1 MPPSLLFWTVA
12 CATLL
17 SADAALSVENGA
29 RALQVDPRASWP
41 ALTIVVTAADASLGS
56 SYVMSAKPIVERDN
70 NRVLYDVSATFD
82 SGNGNK
88 SPFSSYTASGGTV
101 FMNYT
106 DAGQDPLC
114 LNSETGGYPIL
125 PINAVVRA
133 MMDYNGKFLEVGDS
147 LCSRE
152 YAIDAQGTSFKV
164 CRVVKDPNKLRLT
177 GDKSTVVISRV
188 DNSAVPDLGS
198 PSAGCK
204 TVIEGSTVKTG
215 GEGEFFTELA
225 R

>member
-41 ALTIVVTAADASLGS
+41 ALTIFVTAEDASPWS
-56 SYVMSAKPIVERDN
+56 SYEMSAKPIVERAS
-70 NRVLYDVSATFD
+70 NRVLYDVSANFD

-101 FMNYT
+101 FMNYIN
-106 DAGQDPLC
+106 AGQDPLC
-114 LNSETGGYPIL
+114 LNSETDGYPIP
-125 PINAVVRA
+125 PINAIVRA
-133 MMDYNGKFLEVGDS
+133 IAERHDNTTGTSSV
-147 LCSRE
+147 CSTE
-152 YAIDAQGTSFKV
+152 YTIETQGTSFKV
-164 CRVVKDPNKLRLT
+164 CFVNDQANKLRVT
-177 GDKSTVVISRV
+177 GGKLTVVISRV
-188 DNSAVPDLGS
+188 DRSAVPDLGS

-204 TVIEGSTVKTG
+204 RVIDGFNVNTG
-215 GEGEFFTELA
+215 GKAEFFMELA